1 MNYTSQTDFRHDQQP
16 KTGVLITNLGTPE
29 APTPKALKSYL
40 REFLSDPRIVE
51 YPRLLWWLV
60 LNGII
65 LNSRPRRSA
74 RSYASVWTEQGSP
87 LLVHTREQRRA
98 LADRLGTELVVE
110 FAMRYGNPSIASVVG
125 TMLDHGVRR
134 LLVLP
139 LYPQYSAT
147 TTASTFDAIAADF
160 KTRRWLPEMRFVSH
174 YHDYGPFVQACA
186 THIQQHWA
194 EHGRCDKLLLSY
206 HGIPKR
212 YLLNGDPYHCQC
224 HASSRLIAEALGLG
238 EHEYLTTFQ
247 SRFGRDEW
255 LSPSTDDTL
264 KSLPTQGVKSV
275 QVFCPGFSADCL
287 ETREEIDVE
296 NRHYFNASGGERF
309 DYIPCLNAESHHIDA
324 LELLIQ
330 SNLQGWETAIE
341 DPALGPQRVMAAKA
355 LGADR

>member
-160 KTRRWLPEMRFVSH
+160 KTRRWLPR
-174 YHDYGPFVQACA
+174 
-186 THIQQHWA
+186 
-194 EHGRCDKLLLSY
+194 
-206 HGIPKR
+206 
-212 YLLNGDPYHCQC
+212 N
-224 HASSRLIAEALGLG
+224 ALR
-238 EHEYLTTFQ
+238 Q
-247 SRFGRDEW
+247 
-255 LSPSTDDTL
+255 
-264 KSLPTQGVKSV
+264 SLP
-275 QVFCPGFSADCL
+275 
-287 ETREEIDVE
+287 
-296 NRHYFNASGGERF
+296 
-309 DYIPCLNAESHHIDA
+309 
-324 LELLIQ
+324 
-330 SNLQGWETAIE
+330 
-341 DPALGPQRVMAAKA
+341 
-355 LGADR
+355 